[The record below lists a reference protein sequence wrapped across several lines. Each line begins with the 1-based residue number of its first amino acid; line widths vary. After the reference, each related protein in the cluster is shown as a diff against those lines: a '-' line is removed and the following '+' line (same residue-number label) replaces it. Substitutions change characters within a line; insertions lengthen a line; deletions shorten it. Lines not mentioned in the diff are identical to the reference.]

1 MDQVEGIRLELKK
14 ILDEINEVLKVL
26 DQVERE
32 KTASEEEIGSL
43 RESLRLLHSDQGRP
57 RHFRDGTPVR
67 RSPPP
72 EQEFTTPEAEAPPE
86 SDESV

>member
-43 RESLRLLHSDQGRP
+43 RESLRLLHSDQSRP
-57 RHFRDGTPVR
+57 RHFRDSPPIR

-72 EQEFTTPEAEAPPE
+72 EQGVSTPEAEAPTE